1 MLLCTNTDKNQ
12 CDIAVDLNRAAAPWL
27 VNFRNAVETLKT
39 PGVQALF
46 DGNSVNIGVVIG
58 DAEHD
63 RIATSLKSV
72 LGSGLMFG
80 SLVDKVADMISGAN
94 AKAATA
100 LAALKPGF
108 SANDLTTVLN
118 QSILNFPSGG
128 ADLPG

>member
-1 MLLCTNTDKNQ
+1 
-12 CDIAVDLNRAAAPWL
+12 